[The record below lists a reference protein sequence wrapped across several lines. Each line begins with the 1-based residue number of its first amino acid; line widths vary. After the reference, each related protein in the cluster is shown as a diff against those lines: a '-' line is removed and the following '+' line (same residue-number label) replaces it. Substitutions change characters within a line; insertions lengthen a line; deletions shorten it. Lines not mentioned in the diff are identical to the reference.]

1 VAIKLN
7 VIIGSTR
14 PGRIGLPIGKWFYE
28 TVSKDARFASTLV
41 DLAEVN
47 LPVFDEPK
55 HPLMQ
60 DYQHEHTKKWSTIVQ
75 SADAYVFVT
84 PEYDYFPPAS
94 LINAI
99 TYLSKEWQYKAAGLV
114 SYGGVS
120 GGLRSAQAL
129 KLMLTAVKI
138 MPLPEG
144 VPIPFGGKQIHD
156 GVFKSN
162 ELIDLSVKN
171 MLDELAKWSGAL
183 APLQA
188 K

>member
-1 VAIKLN
+1 MAIKLS
-7 VIIGSTR
+7 IIVGSTR
-14 PGRIGLPIGKWFYE
+14 PGRIGLSIAQWFNE
-28 TVSKDARFASTLV
+28 TVGKDARFAPTLV
-41 DLAEVN
+41 DLAEIN

-60 DYQHEHTKKWSTIVQ
+60 DYQHEHTKKWSKIVDA
-75 SADAYVFVT
+75 ADAYVFVT

-94 LINAI
+94 LINAL
-99 TYLSKEWQYKAAGLV
+99 TYLSKEWHYKAAGLV

-129 KLMLTAVKI
+129 KLMLTALKM

-144 VPIPFGGKQIHD
+144 VPLPFAGKQIEH

-171 MLDELAKWSGAL
+171 MVDELAKWSSAL
-183 APLQA
+183 ASLRQ

>member
-1 VAIKLN
+1 MALKLN
-7 VIIGSTR
+7 IIVGSTR
-14 PGRIGLPIGKWFYE
+14 PGRIGLPIAKWFTE
-28 TVSKDARFASTLV
+28 AVSKDARYAPTLV
-41 DLAEVN
+41 DLADIN
-47 LPVFDEPK
+47 LPIFDEPK

-60 DYQHEHTKKWSTIVQ
+60 DYQHEHTKKWSAINAA
-75 SADAYVFVT
+75 ADAFVFVT

-99 TYLSKEWQYKAAGLV
+99 TYLSKEWNYKAAGLV

-129 KLMLTAVKI
+129 KLMLTAVKM

-144 VPIPFGGKQIHD
+144 VQIPFGGKQIHD
-156 GVFKSN
+156 GVFASN

-183 APLQA
+183 ASLRQ
-188 K
+188 

>member
-1 VAIKLN
+1 VAFKLN
-7 VIIGSTR
+7 IIVGSTR
-14 PGRIGLPIGKWFYE
+14 PGRIGLPIAKWFNEAAAKDQRFE
-28 TVSKDARFASTLV
+28 TTLV
-41 DLAEVN
+41 DLAEIN
-47 LPVFDEPK
+47 LPIFDEPK

-60 DYQHEHTKKWSTIVQ
+60 DYQHEHTKKWSRMVDA
-75 SADAYVFVT
+75 ADAYVFVT

-94 LINAI
+94 LINAL
-99 TYLSKEWQYKAAGLV
+99 TYVAKEWHYKAAGLV

-129 KLMLTAVKI
+129 KLMLTGLKM

-144 VPIPFGGKQIHD
+144 VPIPFGGKQIEQ

-171 MLDELAKWSGAL
+171 MMDELAKWSGAL
-183 APLQA
+183 APLRQ

>member
-1 VAIKLN
+1 MALKLN
-7 VIIGSTR
+7 IIVGSTR
-14 PGRIGLPIGKWFYE
+14 PGRIGLPIAKWFTE
-28 TVSKDARFASTLV
+28 AVSKDARYEPTLV
-41 DLAEVN
+41 DLADIN
-47 LPVFDEPK
+47 LPIFDEPK

-60 DYQHEHTKKWSTIVQ
+60 DYQHEHTKKWSAINAA
-75 SADAYVFVT
+75 ADAFVFVT

-99 TYLSKEWQYKAAGLV
+99 TYLSKEWNYKAAGLV

-120 GGLRSAQAL
+120 GGLRSAQVL
-129 KLMLTAVKI
+129 KLMLTAVKM

-144 VPIPFGGKQIHD
+144 VPIPFGGKQIEQ

-183 APLQA
+183 ASLRQ
-188 K
+188 

>member
-1 VAIKLN
+1 MAIKLN
-7 VIIGSTR
+7 IIIGSTR
-14 PGRIGLPIGKWFYE
+14 PGRIGLPIGQWFNA
-28 TVSKDARFASTLV
+28 VVGKDSRFEPTLV
-41 DLAEVN
+41 DLAELN
-47 LPVFDEPK
+47 LPIFDEPK

-60 DYQHEHTKKWSTIVQ
+60 DYQHEHTKKWSKI
-75 SADAYVFVT
+75 AGAANACVFVT

-94 LINAI
+94 LINAL
-99 TYLSKEWQYKAAGLV
+99 TYLSKEWHYKAAGIV

-129 KLMLTAVKI
+129 KLMLTGLKM

-144 VPIPFGGKQIHD
+144 VPIPFGGKQIEH

-183 APLQA
+183 APLHA